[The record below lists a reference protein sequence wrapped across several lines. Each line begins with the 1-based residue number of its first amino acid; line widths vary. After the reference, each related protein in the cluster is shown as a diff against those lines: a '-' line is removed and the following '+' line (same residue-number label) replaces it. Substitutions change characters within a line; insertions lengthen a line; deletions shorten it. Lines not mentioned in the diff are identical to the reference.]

1 MSAGCS
7 LDDAF
12 PDTAEKVPKKKRS
25 ATKGPA
31 LAFLKGVDSDPD
43 RPFVNEIP
51 KESIPKPFA
60 KEGFQN
66 KAKDDPT
73 VDIIGQGPTM
83 DSYGHT
89 VSSYFGKSETDESLS
104 DFSPAVQD
112 KTGYI
117 LNSEFPAKLPAPGLE
132 LASAAAAAAASANT
146 NNAWKPINPRRA
158 GIETA
163 FFNEKE
169 QGQDNSTE
177 TSDLREEHV
186 ALRRQIDM
194 LFARLEHMEHRRG
207 EFSHSELGLFILTG
221 LFIMFGLDSVR
232 RFR

>member
-1 MSAGCS
+1 
-7 LDDAF
+7 
-12 PDTAEKVPKKKRS
+12 
-25 ATKGPA
+25 
-31 LAFLKGVDSDPD
+31 
-43 RPFVNEIP
+43 
-51 KESIPKPFA
+51 
-60 KEGFQN
+60 
-66 KAKDDPT
+66 
-73 VDIIGQGPTM
+73 M

-132 LASAAAAAAASANT
+132 LGGLTGSGSAAAAASANT
-146 NNAWKPINPRRA
+146 NNAWKPINPRRG

-163 FFNEKE
+163 FFNQQE
-169 QGQDNSTE
+169 QRENNSTE
-177 TSDLREEHV
+177 TSDLREEHI

-194 LFARLEHMEHRRG
+194 LFARLEHMEHKRG